1 MDKIS
6 KEKID
11 IFEFI
16 EENTDIIYSMIFY
29 IAGILAGTLLY
40 KNLDFSRFSDILKSF
55 FVPDTS
61 SFLSVFIEKLAIY
74 ITIYVI
80 TILMG
85 LCIIGFPIMNAIPL
99 LCGFEIA
106 IKLSYYY
113 NLYNLKGIGYSILM
127 IIPQAAAFI
136 TVLFFTMQQARSL
149 SKTIFDTAIQKENRS
164 EIILANYFK
173 RFLIYAL
180 IVIAITILNSLL
192 IYLFN
197 SIISI

>member
-40 KNLDFSRFSDILKSF
+40 KNLDFSRYSDILKSF

>member
-192 IYLFN
+192 IYLYN